1 MFAQQRAATK
11 LEMSGKEDKAIEML
25 KEELKKAQKNN
36 HSLEAYE
43 FEMLLVEMLI
53 YKVLLVWSKIS
64 TLMSIFII

>member
-25 KEELKKAQKNN
+25 KEELKTAQKNK

-53 YKVLLVWSKIS
+53 YKVLLV
-64 TLMSIFII
+64 